1 MGWVVCL
8 HAVSPAKVLFA
19 KGVMKN
25 IWEISQLLSPG
36 ILTPP
41 LPSLQLD
48 DSEDCHNNSRHLFR
62 KPAAME
68 NVTGSRFANTFA
80 GLKI

>member
-1 MGWVVCL
+1 MGWDVCL

-25 IWEISQLLSPG
+25 IWEISQLLSPC
-36 ILTPP
+36 ILM
-41 LPSLQLD
+41 D

-62 KPAAME
+62 EPAAME
-68 NVTGSRFANTFA
+68 NTGSGFANTFA